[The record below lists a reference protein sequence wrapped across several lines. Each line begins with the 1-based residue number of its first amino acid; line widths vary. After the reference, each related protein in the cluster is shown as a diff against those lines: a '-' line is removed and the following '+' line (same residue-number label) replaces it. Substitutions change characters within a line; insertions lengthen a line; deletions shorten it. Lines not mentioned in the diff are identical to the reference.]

1 MLLPNRRSW
10 LTSLKCKGA
19 IITVTLRLSQFS
31 YHSHYPLS
39 TTKNRCT
46 KESFAYRKLARRSPE
61 ARPGAS
67 SGRTAGKAPCRFRL
81 KRRPAAQHTT
91 TTQTPRRNKKKKN
104 QRRTSKWQN
113 QTNQSSDGFWSS
125 LEQNLAFLCSSEFLH
140 LPCIAY
146 TRDSQLCWRGLR
158 IPMGGWWSDE
168 EWRGKGWLRSW
179 FLCFNCNHIW
189 LFFILVC

>member
-46 KESFAYRKLARRSPE
+46 TESFAYRKLAQRSPE

-91 TTQTPRRNKKKKN
+91 TTQTPRRKKKKIKGEPQN
-104 QRRTSKWQN
+104 RRIK
-113 QTNQSSDGFWSS
+113 QTNLVTDFEAAWSKILPFCALPNFSTS
-125 LEQNLAFLCSSEFLH
+125 LVLH
-140 LPCIAY
+140 AIPNA
-146 TRDSQLCWRGLR
+146 TDSKLCWSGL
-158 IPMGGWWSDE
+158 S
-168 EWRGKGWLRSW
+168 LYRS
-179 FLCFNCNHIW
+179 HR
-189 LFFILVC
+189 LFTSLF